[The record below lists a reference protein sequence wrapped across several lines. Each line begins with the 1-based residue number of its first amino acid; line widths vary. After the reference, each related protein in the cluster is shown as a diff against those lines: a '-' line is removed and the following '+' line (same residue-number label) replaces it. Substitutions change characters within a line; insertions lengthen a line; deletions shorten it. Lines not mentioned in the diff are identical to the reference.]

1 MWILNEETQ
10 AFQAL
15 SYGNKLRVGRCLT
28 RGQAPSDPRL
38 ATAAFELGES
48 YQRQSRA
55 YTAVIRWSRVLG
67 TLSLG
72 WISASHA
79 AEGNRAMLIL
89 CVVIVLSSVWVFSFD
104 PATRPKNIVRAMEAS
119 KRMLGKPPT
128 T

>member
-15 SYGNKLRVGRCLT
+15 SYGDKLRVGRCLT
-28 RGQAPSDPRL
+28 RGRAPSDPRL
-38 ATAAFELGES
+38 ATAAVELGES

-55 YTAVIRWSRVLG
+55 YTAVMRWSPVFA

-79 AEGNRAMLIL
+79 AEGDRAMLIL
-89 CVVIVLSSVWVFSFD
+89 CVVVVLSSLWIFSFD
-104 PATRPKNIVRAMEAS
+104 PATRPKNIVRALDAS
-119 KRMLGKPPT
+119 KRMLGQPSST
-128 T
+128 